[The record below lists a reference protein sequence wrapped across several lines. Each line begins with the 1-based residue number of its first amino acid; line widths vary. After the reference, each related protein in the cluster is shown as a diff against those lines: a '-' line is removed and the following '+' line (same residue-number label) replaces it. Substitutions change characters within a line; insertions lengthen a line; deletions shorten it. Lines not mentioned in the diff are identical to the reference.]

1 MSEINILLRA
11 TDQASAMIGAAGAS
25 ISGSLDQVDAS
36 AKRVAASSAQAE
48 FSFKSLAT
56 GIAGIATSAFN
67 LYNAYDRVA
76 DMQVSL
82 DRANLQVTST
92 LNSLNDAQIR
102 YNTAVE
108 KYGAD
113 SEQAKAA
120 AADLQLAQERYTVA
134 VERANM
140 IQGNLNET
148 IVQSGISLV
157 TTSITMADSISRVIT
172 QFERLNTSGGTLST
186 TLGKLGGSLGGTS
199 TASADAANGIA
210 GTGIAA
216 TSTAGKIGELA
227 TGFAGVTAMFTIM
240 ATGSQMAAQR
250 LDEMKAKGAEVTD
263 MDYRLAEATNV
274 LGSGMSM
281 TLAQGL
287 LRALGLYNETD
298 EAVKR
303 VTNTFIAQNATVQ
316 QAVNRMAELG
326 MSKEFIDKV
335 TASMVALGAQ
345 GSSSMNNLTGAVN
358 GATDAVKNAQIAVTY
373 FRSDAIANM
382 NALNGSVN
390 GASATVTSFKNT
402 VTSNLGNVNTSLAGS
417 SSAMSNFGSQGV
429 SSMNAVN
436 GAITNAVNTVT
447 YFRNTSTSNL
457 ANVTS
462 SLNSTGS
469 AAAAFGNTT
478 VSNMNNANN
487 AINGAVN
494 TVTYFRTQV
503 TGNFGTINTA
513 AQTTANAINSMKTS
527 ATSSL
532 SSVQSSAY
540 SAASAFNS
548 LSYSSQQAANQVKL
562 ANATIA
568 QSTSP
573 YVGGTP
579 IGGYYP
585 VYAEGGLVTQ
595 PTFALVGE
603 AGPELIIPLDKIARA
618 GPSEMNS
625 PPQYVT
631 VNPTINIGNISSE
644 LDLAEVTRSVNR
656 GIADAVRRR
665 L

>member
-11 TDQASAMIGAAGAS
+11 TDQASSTIAAAGANMS
-25 ISGSLDQVDAS
+25 RSLDQVDAS
-36 AKRVAASSAQAE
+36 AKRVASSTQQAE
-48 FSFKSLAT
+48 FSFTSLAT

-76 DMQVSL
+76 DMQVNL
-82 DRANLQVTST
+82 DRANLQVAST
-92 LNSLNDAQIR
+92 LNSLNDAQTR

-108 KYGAD
+108 KYGAESD
-113 SEQAKAA
+113 QAKAA
-120 AADLQLAQERYTVA
+120 LADLQLAQERYTVA

-172 QFERLNTSGGTLST
+172 QFERLNTSGGTLSG

-199 TASADAANGIA
+199 TASADAASGIA

-216 TSTAGKIGELA
+216 TSTAGKLGQLA
-227 TGFAGVTAMFTIM
+227 TGITGAAAMFKIF
-240 ATGSQMAAQR
+240 ASGSEMAAQR
-250 LDEMKAKGAEVTD
+250 LDEMKAKGAEVTE

-303 VTNTFIAQNATVQ
+303 VTQTFMNQNATVQ

-335 TASMVALGAQ
+335 TASMIALGAQ

-358 GATDAVKNAQIAVTY
+358 GATTAVKNAQVAVTY
-373 FRSDAIANM
+373 FRDDAVAKINS
-382 NALNGSVN
+382 LNTSVN
-390 GASATVTSFKNT
+390 GASTTVTSFKNT
-402 VTSNLGNVNTSLAGS
+402 VTTNLGNVTSSINGTG
-417 SSAMSNFGSQGV
+417 SAMAAFGSQTAA
-429 SSMNAVN
+429 SMNNVN
-436 GAITNAVNTVT
+436 NAV
-447 YFRNTSTSNL
+447 
-457 ANVTS
+457 
-462 SLNSTGS
+462 
-469 AAAAFGNTT
+469 
-478 VSNMNNANN
+478 
-487 AINGAVN
+487 NGAVN
-494 TVTYFRTQV
+494 TVTYFRSQV
-503 TGNFGTINTA
+503 TGSFGTINTA
-513 AQTTANAINSMKTS
+513 VQNASAVMGTFKNTAVTN
-527 ATSSL
+527 L

-548 LSYSSQQAANQVKL
+548 LSYSAQQAANQVKL

-573 YVGGTP
+573 YLGGIPT
-579 IGGYYP
+579 GGYYP
-585 VYAEGGLVTQ
+585 VYGEGGLVTQ

-603 AGPELIIPLDKIARA
+603 AGPELIIPLDKLARA
-618 GPSEMNS
+618 SPSEMNS

>member
-11 TDQASAMIGAAGAS
+11 TDQASSTIAAAGAN

-36 AKRVAASSAQAE
+36 AKRVAASTQQAE

-92 LNSLNDAQIR
+92 LNSLNDAQTR
-102 YNTAVE
+102 YNAAVE

-134 VERANM
+134 VERAEM

-157 TTSITMADSISRVIT
+157 TTSITLGDSISRVVT

-199 TASADAANGIA
+199 VGSADAANGIA
-210 GTGIAA
+210 GTGVAA
-216 TSTAGKIGELA
+216 SSTAGKIGELA

-250 LDEMKAKGAEVTD
+250 LDEMKAKGAEVTE

-281 TLAQGL
+281 TLAQGI

-316 QAVNRMAELG
+316 QAINRMAELG

-358 GATDAVKNAQIAVTY
+358 GATDAVKNAQVAVTY
-373 FRSDAIANM
+373 FRDDAIAKINS
-382 NALNGSVN
+382 LNGSVN
-390 GASATVTSFKNT
+390 GASATVTSFKNS
-402 VTSNLGNVNTSLAGS
+402 VTSNLGSVNSSLAGS
-417 SSAMSNFGSQGV
+417 TSAMSNFG
-429 SSMNAVN
+429 
-436 GAITNAVNTVT
+436 NT
-447 YFRNTSTSNL
+447 
-457 ANVTS
+457 A
-462 SLNSTGS
+462 
-469 AAAAFGNTT
+469 
-478 VSNMNNANN
+478 VSNMNNANS

-494 TVTYFRTQV
+494 TVTYFRSQV

-548 LSYSSQQAANQVKL
+548 LSYSAQQAANQVKL

-579 IGGYYP
+579 GYGYYP

-603 AGPELIIPLDKIARA
+603 AGPELIIPLEKLRHV
-618 GPSEMNS
+618 S
-625 PPQYVT
+625 PEDQGVSQNITIDVT
-631 VNPTINIGNISSE
+631 VNVGNVSSDM
-644 LDLAEVTRSVNR
+644 DLAQVTRSVNK
-656 GIADAVRRR
+656 GLADALRRR